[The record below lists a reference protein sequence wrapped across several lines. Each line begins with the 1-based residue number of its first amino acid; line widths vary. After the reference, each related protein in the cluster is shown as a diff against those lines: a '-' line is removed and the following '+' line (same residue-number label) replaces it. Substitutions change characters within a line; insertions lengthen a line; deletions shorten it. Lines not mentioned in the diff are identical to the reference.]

1 TEAFAAPLVSDRPD
15 GLWPTVVVD
24 EHDVALGLAYSN
36 LESLRQAI
44 ALRRG
49 VYWSRSRG
57 GLWVKGES
65 SGAVQELLEVA
76 VDCDRDALRFR
87 VRQAGPGFCHRQT
100 RTCWGESEGVSGLAE
115 KLRHYLGTAPAESY
129 TRRLAS
135 DPQLLG
141 AKLREEA
148 GDLAAAQTP
157 QEIAAEA
164 GDVIYF
170 TLAKLAAADV
180 RLAEVEQVLA
190 ARRRKVTRRPG
201 NAKI

>member
-1 TEAFAAPLVSDRPD
+1 
-15 GLWPTVVVD
+15 
-24 EHDVALGLAYSN
+24 
-36 LESLRQAI
+36 
-44 ALRRG
+44 
-49 VYWSRSRG
+49 
-57 GLWVKGES
+57 
-65 SGAVQELLEVA
+65 
-76 VDCDRDALRFR
+76 FR

-115 KLRHYLGTAPAESY
+115 KLRQYLGTAPAESY

-148 GDLAAAQTP
+148 GELAAAQTP